1 MPASLGPAP
10 GSMASL
16 SIDESSTGGEA
27 GSSPPG
33 GHAHLGPAGH
43 AHLGATPSLDTA
55 TPTVPVIPSSTQTEK
70 SPEFCGGA
78 MGPASPAVMDE
89 SAKDEN

>member
-16 SIDESSTGGEA
+16 SIDESSTGAEA

-33 GHAHLGPAGH
+33 GHAHLAAP
-43 AHLGATPSLDTA
+43 PSLETA
-55 TPTVPVIPSSTQTEK
+55 TPTVPVIPSSTPT
-70 SPEFCGGA
+70 
-78 MGPASPAVMDE
+78 V
-89 SAKDEN
+89 